1 MPRPIRRDI
10 PGYARHIC
18 IRAVNGMPC
27 FLCDFDRYVFM
38 KHLGVA
44 MARFGLELHAYVL
57 MTNHVHLIATAR
69 EEGVVA
75 KVMHYACL
83 QYARYFNRR
92 YERTGPVFEG
102 RYWASLVDSTSYLI
116 VGMSYTELNPV
127 RAYMVDIPGIYPW
140 SSHTQNLGG
149 KGPLLITPHEEF
161 LKLGPTVADR
171 AAAWRDFVARGIHAA
186 ELERIRKRFRRNRP
200 FGSEEFEKTND
211 PKPSPI
217 GTAPSILIA
226 TR

>member
-38 KHLGVA
+38 KYLREA
-44 MARFGLELHAYVL
+44 MERFGLELHAYVL

-69 EEGVVA
+69 EGGVVA
-75 KVMHYACL
+75 KVMHYTCL

-102 RYWASLVDSTSYLI
+102 RYFASLVDSVSYLF
-116 VGMSYTELNPV
+116 VGMAYSELNPV
-127 RAYMVDIPGIYPW
+127 RACMVDLPAVYPW
-140 SSHTQNLGG
+140 SSHNQNLGSS
-149 KGPLLITPHEEF
+149 GPLLITPHEEF
-161 LKLGPTVADR
+161 LRLGPTTADR
-171 AAAWRDFVARGIHAA
+171 AAAWRDFVARGI
-186 ELERIRKRFRRNRP
+186 EKTQLDRMRKRFRGSRP
-200 FGSEEFEKTND
+200 FGSEAFEKRTGSEEEGE
-211 PKPSPI
+211 SPP
-217 GTAPSILIA
+217 TPILIA
-226 TR
+226 AR

>member
-10 PGYARHIC
+10 PGYARHVC
-18 IRAVNGMPC
+18 IRAANGMPC
-27 FLCDFDRYVFM
+27 FLEDRDRHVFF
-38 KHLGVA
+38 KYLREA

-75 KVMHYACL
+75 KVMHYTCL
-83 QYARYFNRR
+83 QYARYFNRH
-92 YERTGPVFEG
+92 YGRTGPVFEG
-102 RYWASLVDSTSYLI
+102 RYWASLVDSTSYLF

-127 RAYMVDIPGIYPW
+127 RAYMVDVPVIYPW

-149 KGPLLITPHEEF
+149 RGPLVITPHEEF
-161 LKLGPTVADR
+161 LKLGPTIADR
-171 AAAWRDFVARGIHAA
+171 AAAWRDFVARGIHAT

-200 FGSEEFEKTND
+200 FGSDDFERRTEAAND
-211 PKPSPI
+211 DFAPSPI
-217 GTAPSILIA
+217 LIA
-226 TR
+226 AR